1 MWAPDGQ
8 SFVTGCLD
16 TERNLCQWNLNGGLI
31 YDWGQNHR
39 IQDLA
44 ISPDG
49 SRLVAMENVDHVYIY
64 NFATRELE
72 YEINLKVKLVS
83 VAVSQNSQHLLVNK
97 NDGES
102 RMFDLDSRETVRVF
116 NSGDRQAK
124 YIIRAAFGGANE
136 SFVIT
141 GSEGMFKKRLI
152 KAYDCTDA
160 SAQMVTS
167 ISGTRITEPLSK
179 DSTDM
184 TTRVAAIPCR
194 GTQQTLVCSRRQA
207 MTR

>member
-16 TERNLCQWNLNGGLI
+16 TERNLCQWNLNGELL

-49 SRLVAMENVDHVYIY
+49 NRLIALIAMENVDHVYIY
-64 NFATRELE
+64 NFVTRELE
-72 YEINLKVKLVS
+72 YEINLKVKLLS
-83 VAVSQNSQHLLVNK
+83 VAVSQNSQFLLVNK

-124 YIIRAAFGGANE
+124 FIIRAAFGGANE

-141 GSEGMFKKRLI
+141 GSEGMFKALVDR
-152 KAYDCTDA
+152 
-160 SAQMVTS
+160 S
-167 ISGTRITEPLSK
+167 I
-179 DSTDM
+179 
-184 TTRVAAIPCR
+184 
-194 GTQQTLVCSRRQA
+194 
-207 MTR
+207 